1 MDPEQLPLRD
11 LHLPP
16 EISWWPLAPGWWA
29 VLAILAAG
37 LVWLLYQSLQRW
49 RAGRPRRAALRQ
61 LLLLNKEYQASGNIQ
76 WLGIELSAL
85 LRRAML
91 AYAPR
96 SEIAGLTGRSWL
108 RWLDRD
114 LNESLFSAGPGQM
127 LESLPYRRPELG
139 EQDLDVDGLINAVR
153 QRLRTPVT
161 GSAG

>member
-16 EISWWPLAPGWWA
+16 AISWWPLAPGWWV
-29 VLAILAAG
+29 VLAIVAAG
-37 LVWLLYQSLQRW
+37 LVWFLHRSWRHW
-49 RAGRPRRAALRQ
+49 RAGRPRRLALRQ
-61 LLLLNKEYQASGNIQ
+61 LVLLDNEYQASGNIQ
-76 WLGIELSAL
+76 WLGIELSEL

-96 SEIAGLTGRSWL
+96 SEIAGLTGRNWL
-108 RWLDRD
+108 RWLDQGMT
-114 LNESLFSAGPGQM
+114 EALFSAGPGQM
-127 LESLPYRRPELG
+127 LESLPYRNPELG
-139 EQDLDVDGLINAVR
+139 EQGVDVDGLMNAVR